1 MRRMISAPQ
10 YRITGWQSGNIQSDG
25 GFGYRDN
32 TGSLVWDTGA
42 NTNIYKRKTQDQNP
56 FRIGVGYD
64 VIPNITLSFPT
75 ALTTKPDHIVFKT
88 YGIKFQN
95 GGYPDVEI
103 KCNNMVDTPLVLT
116 VKDQLVIMGQYWG
129 KNSHTVAVSDVDEA
143 SMALYDQIQEQKG
156 YIDEPQA
163 VQEEDESYLM
173 IPATKFDLVNGK
185 IVLHADALPAVFRYK
200 PNLHIAV
207 IPCEEIA

>member
-1 MRRMISAPQ
+1 M
-10 YRITGWQSGNIQSDG
+10 
-25 GFGYRDN
+25 
-32 TGSLVWDTGA
+32 
-42 NTNIYKRKTQDQNP
+42 
-56 FRIGVGYD
+56 
-64 VIPNITLSFPT
+64 
-75 ALTTKPDHIVFKT
+75 
-88 YGIKFQN
+88 
-95 GGYPDVEI
+95 
-103 KCNNMVDTPLVLT
+103 
-116 VKDQLVIMGQYWG
+116 
-129 KNSHTVAVSDVDEA
+129 
-143 SMALYDQIQEQKG
+143 YDQIQEQKG

>member
-1 MRRMISAPQ
+1 
-10 YRITGWQSGNIQSDG
+10 
-25 GFGYRDN
+25 
-32 TGSLVWDTGA
+32 
-42 NTNIYKRKTQDQNP
+42 
-56 FRIGVGYD
+56 
-64 VIPNITLSFPT
+64 
-75 ALTTKPDHIVFKT
+75 
-88 YGIKFQN
+88 
-95 GGYPDVEI
+95 
-103 KCNNMVDTPLVLT
+103 MVDTPLVLT

-143 SMALYDQIQEQKG
+143 STALYDQIQEQKG

-200 PNLHIAV
+200 PNLHVAV

>member
-1 MRRMISAPQ
+1 MRRMFSAPQ

-56 FRIGVGYD
+56 FRLGMGYD

-88 YGIKFQN
+88 YGVKFQSDA
-95 GGYPDVEI
+95 YPCVDI
-103 KCNNMVDTPLVLT
+103 QKNNDVDTPLVLA
-116 VKDQLVIMGQYWG
+116 VQNQIVILSQYWG
-129 KNSHTVAVSDVDEA
+129 QNSKTFAVSDVDEL
-143 SMALYDQIQEQKG
+143 STALYDQIQEQKG

-163 VQEEDESYLM
+163 VQEEDSSYLM
-173 IPATKFDLVNGK
+173 IPASKFDLVNGK